1 VADFRGRLIALAD
14 GQGPVGFGI
23 VFFVSAIYTVNA
35 LVRLIRGHA
44 RSLPSE
50 PVANTRTGQVA
61 LLVLSSSISLFDFVC
76 FLLAL

>member
-1 VADFRGRLIALAD
+1 
-14 GQGPVGFGI
+14 QGAVGFGI

-44 RSLPSE
+44 RWLPSE

-61 LLVLSSSISLFDFVC
+61 LLVLSSSISLFTFVC
-76 FLLAL
+76 LLLAL